1 MQNCLSLNVDSSFL
15 TGIQLPSPVFEYN
28 TASSV
33 SKSSGIGICPSK
45 ILNTGQSEPD
55 SFYTYY
61 TGAPIFSIASKIHSR
76 ISVIRMSFS
85 DIFESAI
92 ILAMTDSHFVYL
104 YIINIYIIL
113 IVKYKLSKVPL
124 VFSNKL

>member
-1 MQNCLSLNVDSSFL
+1 MNFIIRLLITAAAAYGLTHILSGVHLA
-15 TGIQLPSPVFEYN
+15 G
-28 TASSV
+28 
-33 SKSSGIGICPSK
+33 
-45 ILNTGQSEPD
+45 
-55 SFYTYY
+55 
-61 TGAPIFSIASKIHSR
+61 
-76 ISVIRMSFS
+76 
-85 DIFESAI
+85 FESAI